1 MGVEKPTYFCSDHRN
16 QNFKSD
22 KMPTKRSPRGLKR
35 KIKEEKEN
43 LDVNIKNEVSRY
55 ESDDEEMAEYEQK
68 RLQNIADR
76 KNKID
81 ELKITDI
88 SLELASEINQQQQNK
103 SKSSYSKRGLS
114 AVPKEK
120 EILPPRKSRR
130 LQNIDADT
138 GLQLPE
144 KEPTHYRIFD
154 QYEEP
159 QRLPLQVLNLDDLCN
174 NNEDCET
181 TSNYFDLKI
190 KPFLNEAGT
199 KVKLQKSYFE
209 NDVANMEKNLKK
221 LNITAER
228 VAKVVPDRIFFTC
241 YSPKP
246 NKVDGS
252 SWRKMGFYWI

>member
-1 MGVEKPTYFCSDHRN
+1 MG
-16 QNFKSD
+16 
-22 KMPTKRSPRGLKR
+22 GLKR

-43 LDVNIKNEVSRY
+43 LDVDIKNEVSRY
-55 ESDDEEMAEYEQK
+55 ESDDEELAEYEQK

-138 GLQLPE
+138 GYGILYSNIKSMSFFFL
-144 KEPTHYRIFD
+144 KEDSR
-154 QYEEP
+154 
-159 QRLPLQVLNLDDLCN
+159 
-174 NNEDCET
+174 
-181 TSNYFDLKI
+181 SNS
-190 KPFLNEAGT
+190 
-199 KVKLQKSYFE
+199 SY
-209 NDVANMEKNLKK
+209 
-221 LNITAER
+221 
-228 VAKVVPDRIFFTC
+228 
-241 YSPKP
+241 
-246 NKVDGS
+246 
-252 SWRKMGFYWI
+252 